1 MLRSYDIDTHVL
13 NARAPNRVPV
23 ELRGEAGELFE
34 LIRKLWR
41 RKAVIATTVIVL
53 VILAAAAIFL
63 LTPRYTASAFVL
75 INPQKTDVVDVQ
87 AVLSGLPTDQQSILS
102 QARVLSSRNLAA
114 RTVKALSLDRDPE
127 FNADL
132 QPPTAVTNA
141 VAAIQRILADV
152 GLIFSNTMT
161 DAQRAEKEQITV
173 VDNFL
178 LDLAVTPQSGSSV
191 IQIAFTSN
199 SPKTSASVVNTLADL
214 YIAGQVE
221 AKSAAVERAN
231 SFLNEQLKV
240 LQEKTLESEAAV
252 EAYRASKGL
261 IRGKLDNEGAT
272 ISSEQISD
280 LGTQLVEAQAKR
292 AQAEARLAQ
301 AESSIPFG
309 DDAGSATEILD
320 SPLIQK
326 LREQESDL
334 GRELADAQQR
344 FGPTNPQMIAL
355 RAQMANLQ
363 ATINAETRKI
373 VSALRKEAAVARANE
388 HAIEAKLNELKIR
401 VGGLNEADVQLRAL
415 EREADANKLLLQA
428 FLARSVETS
437 YQDSLLEPDA
447 EIISR
452 ADVPQQPSFPQ
463 TKLLLMVSFLVA
475 VFVAIFFALALES
488 LDRGIRSAEQVRRL
502 MGVRSLG
509 LVPGLKAWRWSSRRP
524 EDYVLRKPASAFAE
538 SIRIM
543 NADLTLM
550 SPDQPS
556 KTLLVT
562 SAVPGEGKTTIV
574 VSLARLLAAS
584 GHKVVVIDCDL
595 RHPSIHRTFGA
606 PLGPG
611 LVELLSGTAP
621 IETVLHQDRKSSAS
635 IIPAGKSTPLAAEL
649 LGSERMRSILSALAG
664 FYDMII
670 LDSAPVL
677 AVSET
682 RLLPRL
688 VDKTVFIVR
697 WAATHQKTVK
707 LALEELADGGAD
719 IAGVLLTRVNVKKN
733 ARYDFGDSQYYYSGL
748 RKFYTD

>member
-1 MLRSYDIDTHVL
+1 MLRSYDID
-13 NARAPNRVPV
+13 ARALSVRPADRAPV
-23 ELRGEAGELFE
+23 EARGETGELIE

-41 RKAVIATTVIVL
+41 RKAVIVATIFAL
-53 VILAAAAIFL
+53 VILAAAAIFQ

-75 INPQKTDVVDVQ
+75 INPQKTDVINVQ

-114 RTVKALSLDRDPE
+114 RTVKALSLDLDPE
-127 FNADL
+127 FNTDL
-132 QPPTAVTNA
+132 QPPTVVTNA
-141 VAAIQRILADV
+141 VAAIRQFLVAV
-152 GLIFSNTMT
+152 GLITSTTLT
-161 DAQRAEKEQITV
+161 DAQRAEKEQIAV

-178 LDLAVTPQSGSSV
+178 LDLVVTPQTGSSV
-191 IQIAFTSN
+191 IQVAFTSD
-199 SPKTSASVVNTLADL
+199 SPKTSASVVNTVADL

-221 AKSAAVERAN
+221 AKSAAIERAN
-231 SFLNEQLKV
+231 SFLDEQLKV
-240 LQEKTLESEAAV
+240 LEEKTLESETAV
-252 EAYRASKGL
+252 EAYRTSKGL
-261 IRGKLDNEGAT
+261 IQGKVESQGAT

-309 DDAGSATEILD
+309 DGAGSATEILD
-320 SPLIQK
+320 SPLIQR

-363 ATINAETRKI
+363 ATIDAETRKI
-373 VSALRKEAAVARANE
+373 VGALRKEAAVARANE
-388 HAIEAKLNELKIR
+388 RAIEANLNQLKVQ

-415 EREADANKLLLQA
+415 EREAAANSLLLQA
-428 FLARSVETS
+428 FLTRSVETS
-437 YQDSLLEPDA
+437 HQDSSLEPDA

-463 TKLLLMVSFLVA
+463 MKLLLMVSFLVA
-475 VFVAIFFALALES
+475 VFVAIFLALALES
-488 LDRGIRSAEQVRRL
+488 LDRGIRSAEQIRRL

-556 KTLLVT
+556 RTVLIT
-562 SAVPGEGKTTIV
+562 SAVPAEGKTTIV
-574 VSLARLLAAS
+574 VSLARLLATS
-584 GHKVVVIDCDL
+584 GHKVVVVDCDL
-595 RHPSIHRTFGA
+595 RHPSIHRTSGA
-606 PLGPG
+606 PLSPG

-621 IETVLHQDRKSSAS
+621 IEDVLRQDRKSGAS
-635 IIPAGKSTPLAAEL
+635 IMPAGRSTPLAAEL
-649 LGSERMRSILSALAG
+649 LGSEKMRDMLSELART
-664 FYDMII
+664 YDMII

-682 RLLPRL
+682 RMLPRL
-688 VDKTVFIVR
+688 VDKTVFVVR

-719 IAGVLLTRVNVKKN
+719 VAGVLLTRVDVKKN
-733 ARYDFGDSQYYYSGL
+733 AKYNFGDSDYYYSGL
-748 RKFYTD
+748 RKFYTN